1 VYPWGGEE
9 PDKERANYDKTGIG
23 GVTPV
28 GLFGKGATP
37 EGIYD
42 LAGNVWE
49 WVWDWYGDYPKGRQR
64 NPTGPKKGS
73 FRVMRGG
80 AWVSIPAFLRAAYR
94 VRDAPEVNYDV
105 VGFRCARDKFSL
117 TGVHHALC

>member
-23 GVTPV
+23 AATPV

-49 WVWDWYGDYPKGRQR
+49 WVCDWYGEYAIGKER
-64 NPTGPKKGS
+64 NPTGPKNGTSK
-73 FRVMRGG
+73 VLRGG
-80 AWVSIPAFLRAAYR
+80 AWGLSPPFLRGAYR
-94 VRDAPEVNYDV
+94 LWRQPEDRLVGF
-105 VGFRCARDKFSL
+105 GFRCARE
-117 TGVHHALC
+117 